1 MNLYKTSVAP
11 ITSGK
16 SVSRRLLLQDSAAAV
31 AAPWTLAR
39 VAGQVANGK
48 PVTLVV
54 SYAAGGWRRA
64 AALI

>member
-16 SVSRRLLLQDSAAAV
+16 SVSRRLLLQGSAAAV

-39 VAGQVANGK
+39 AAGQVANGK